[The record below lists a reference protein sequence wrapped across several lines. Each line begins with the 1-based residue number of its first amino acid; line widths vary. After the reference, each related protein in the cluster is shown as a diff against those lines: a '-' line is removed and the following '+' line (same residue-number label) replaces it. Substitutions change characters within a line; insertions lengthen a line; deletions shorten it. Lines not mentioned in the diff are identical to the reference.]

1 MITDLLARNA
11 AAHPDRTFVVTDEGE
26 WSFGAVDAA
35 ARRFGAALQA
45 RGIAPGDHVALIAGN
60 SAGFLVAWF
69 GINLAGA
76 VAVTINTQLVGD
88 GLAYV
93 VTQSEAKLVVA
104 DRTFLASQGA
114 AGQGAFLGIP
124 LMELAADAALMTPG
138 GEDGTQRPVR
148 LGPLAPATMMY
159 TSGTTGLPKGVINS
173 HAAYLAAGAE
183 IVAALGFRADD
194 RCMVVLPLFHA
205 NPQMYA
211 VMSALQAGCALI
223 LREKFSAS
231 AFFDDAR
238 RFRATC
244 FTYVGTILSILVAR
258 HGEDRDHALRFCT
271 GGGAPEKVWR
281 EVEQRF
287 AVKVRELY
295 GMTEIG
301 GFVCINTESAT
312 RIGSCGRIRPD
323 MDVRIVDADD
333 NELPAGEQGE
343 IVVRPLKPG
352 VILAGYWRQPDK
364 MVEASRNLW
373 FHTGDR
379 GHIDA
384 DGYVVFHGRIKE
396 LIRRGGEMVSP
407 VEIETVLRK
416 MPGVADC
423 AVVGVEDAVLGQEIK
438 VLVVPDGGAPAPQ
451 AVLAYLAGRVPGFM
465 MPRYI
470 EFAAAVPKTETEK
483 VQRHKIA
490 YVDGR
495 VHDMASPDR
504 QGLPRTSLPSSIAP
518 DAAITATGAPLSNVS
533 KGGIS

>member
-11 AAHPDRTFVVTDEGE
+11 AAHPDRVFVVTDEGE

-35 ARRFGAALQA
+35 ARRFGAQLQG

-76 VAVTINTQLVGD
+76 VAVTVNTQLVGE

-93 VTQSEAKLVVA
+93 VAQSEAKLVVA
-104 DRTFLASQGA
+104 DRAFLTGQGA

-124 LMELAADAALMTPG
+124 LLELAADQDLLAAGQDSVAL
-138 GEDGTQRPVR
+138 QPVR
-148 LGPLAPATMMY
+148 LAPLAPATMMY

-173 HAAYLAAGAE
+173 HAAYGAAGE
-183 IVAALGFRADD
+183 QMVSALGFQSDD

-211 VMSALQAGCALI
+211 VMSALQVGCALI
-223 LREKFSAS
+223 LRDKFSAS
-231 AFFDDAR
+231 TFFDDAR
-238 RFRATC
+238 RFRASC

-258 HGEDRDHALRFCT
+258 HAGDRDHGLRFCT

-287 AVKVRELY
+287 GVRVRELY

-301 GFVCINTESAT
+301 GFVCVNTEGAT
-312 RIGSCGRIRPD
+312 RIGSCGRMRPD
-323 MDVRIVDADD
+323 MDVRILDPDD
-333 NELPAGEQGE
+333 NELPPGEQGE

-352 VILAGYWRQPDK
+352 VILTGYWRQPDK

-384 DGYVVFHGRIKE
+384 DGYVFFHGRIKE

-407 VEIETVLRK
+407 VELETVLRK
-416 MPGVADC
+416 MPDVADC
-423 AVVGVEDAVLGQEIK
+423 AAVGVEDPVMGQEIK
-438 VLVVPDGGAPAPQ
+438 VVVVPAGEALVPA
-451 AVLAYLAGRVPGFM
+451 AVLDFLRDRVPGFM
-465 MPRYI
+465 LPRYV
-470 EFAAAVPKTETEK
+470 EFATAVPKTETEK

-490 YVDGR
+490 YVDAR

-504 QGLPRTSLPSSIAP
+504 RGLPPPVTPASIPSTS
-518 DAAITATGAPLSNVS
+518 
-533 KGGIS
+533 

>member
-11 AAHPDRTFVVTDEGE
+11 ATHPDRVFVVTDEGE
-26 WSFGAVDAA
+26 WSFGVVDAA
-35 ARRFGAALQA
+35 ARRFGGQLQA
-45 RGIAPGDHVALIAGN
+45 RGIRPGDHVALIAGN

-76 VAVTINTQLVGD
+76 VAVTVNTQLVGE

-93 VTQSEAKLVVA
+93 VSQSEAKLVVA
-104 DRTFLASQGA
+104 DRAFLAVHGA
-114 AGQGAFLGIP
+114 AGQGTFHGIP
-124 LMELAADAALMTPG
+124 LVELAPDATLMAASG
-138 GEDGTQRPVR
+138 GVATLQPVG
-148 LGPLAPATMMY
+148 LPLLAPATMMY
-159 TSGTTGLPKGVINS
+159 TSGTTGLPKGVVNS
-173 HAAYLAAGAE
+173 HAAYLAAGQQMASA
-183 IVAALGFRADD
+183 IGFRPDD

-211 VMSALQAGCALI
+211 VMSALEVGCTLI

-238 RFRATC
+238 RHRATC

-258 HGEDRDHALRFCT
+258 HAEDRDHALRFCT

-281 EVEQRF
+281 EAEQRF
-287 AVKVRELY
+287 GVKVRELY

-301 GFVCINTESAT
+301 GFVCVNTDDAT

-352 VILAGYWRQPDK
+352 VILSGYWRQADK

-384 DGYVVFHGRIKE
+384 DGYVFFHGRIKE

-407 VEIETVLRK
+407 VELETVLRK
-416 MPGVADC
+416 MAGVADC
-423 AVVGVEDAVLGQEIK
+423 AAVGVEDAVMGQEIK
-438 VLVVPDGGAPAPQ
+438 VVVVPAEEALAPT
-451 AVLAYLAGRVPGFM
+451 AVVDFLRDRLPGFM
-465 MPRYI
+465 IPRYV

-490 YVDGR
+490 YVDAS
-495 VHDMASPDR
+495 VHDMAATGR
-504 QGLPRTSLPSSIAP
+504 QGLSPP
-518 DAAITATGAPLSNVS
+518 DAPASIPITR
-533 KGGIS
+533 

>member
-1 MITDLLARNA
+1 MITDLLASNA
-11 AAHPDRTFVVTDEGE
+11 ATHPDRTFVVTDAGD
-26 WSFGAVDAA
+26 WSFGDVHAA

-69 GINLAGA
+69 GINLVGA
-76 VAVTINTQLVGD
+76 VAVTINTQLVGE

-93 VTQSEAKLVVA
+93 VGQSEAKLVVA
-104 DRTFLASQGA
+104 DRAFLAAKGA
-114 AGQGAFLGIP
+114 AGQDVFLGIP
-124 LMELAADAALMTPG
+124 LMALADDAALMADRPG
-138 GEDGTQRPVR
+138 SALVPVS
-148 LGPLAPATMMY
+148 LPPLAPATMMY
-159 TSGTTGLPKGVINS
+159 TSGTTGLPKGVVNS

-183 IVAALGFRADD
+183 IVAALGFRPED

-211 VMSALQAGCALI
+211 VMSALKVGYALI

-231 AFFDDAR
+231 SFFADAR

-244 FTYVGTILSILVAR
+244 FTYVGTILSILAAR

-287 AVKVRELY
+287 GVAVRELY

-301 GFVCINTESAT
+301 GFVSINTEGAT
-312 RIGSCGRIRPD
+312 RIGSCGRLRPD
-323 MDVRIVDADD
+323 MDVRIVDAGDE
-333 NELPAGEQGE
+333 ELPAGAQGE

-352 VILAGYWRQPDK
+352 IILSGYWRQPDK
-364 MVEASRNLW
+364 MAEACRNLW

-379 GHIDA
+379 GHVDA
-384 DGYVVFHGRIKE
+384 DGYLHFHGRSKE

-423 AVVGVEDAVLGQEIK
+423 AVVGIEDAVLGQEIK
-438 VLVVPDGGAPAPQ
+438 VLVVPGAAPLAPADI
-451 AVLAYLAGRVPGFM
+451 LAFLDGRVPAFM
-465 MPRYI
+465 IPRYV
-470 EFAAAVPKTETEK
+470 EFADTVPKTETEK

-490 YVDGR
+490 YVDAR
-495 VHDMASPDR
+495 VHDMASTPQKHR
-504 QGLPRTSLPSSIAP
+504 MNNANGIP
-518 DAAITATGAPLSNVS
+518 AINPTGGNS
-533 KGGIS
+533 

>member
-11 AAHPDRTFVVTDEGE
+11 AAHPDRVFVVTDAGD
-26 WSFGAVDAA
+26 WSFGDVHAA
-35 ARRFGAALQA
+35 ARHFGAALQA

-93 VTQSEAKLVVA
+93 VAQSEAKLVVA
-104 DRTFLASQGA
+104 DRAFLAARGA

-124 LMELAADAALMTPG
+124 LLELADDAALMANRPG
-138 GEDGTQRPVR
+138 SALVAVSLP
-148 LGPLAPATMMY
+148 PLAPATMMY
-159 TSGTTGLPKGVINS
+159 TSGTTGLPKGVVNS

-183 IVAALGFRADD
+183 IVSALGFRPGD

-211 VMSALQAGCALI
+211 VMSALEVGYALI

-231 AFFDDAR
+231 SFFADAR

-244 FTYVGTILSILVAR
+244 FTYVGTILSILASR
-258 HGEDRDHALRFCT
+258 HGEDRDHGLRFCT

-287 AVKVRELY
+287 GFAVRELY

-301 GFVCINTESAT
+301 GFVSINTEGAT
-312 RIGSCGRIRPD
+312 RIGSCGRLRPD
-323 MDVRIVDADD
+323 MDVRIVDAEDQ
-333 NELPAGEQGE
+333 EVPAGAQGE
-343 IVVRPLKPG
+343 IVVRPRAPG
-352 VILAGYWRQPDK
+352 IILSGYWRQPDK
-364 MVEASRNLW
+364 MAEACRNLW

-384 DGYVVFHGRIKE
+384 DGYLHFHGRIKE

-423 AVVGVEDAVLGQEIK
+423 AVVGIEDAVLGQEIK
-438 VLVVPDGGAPAPQ
+438 ILVVPEAAPPAPADI
-451 AVLAYLAGRVPGFM
+451 LAFLDGRLPAFM
-465 MPRYI
+465 IPRFV
-470 EFAAAVPKTETEK
+470 EFAATIPKTETEK

-490 YVDGR
+490 YVDAR
-495 VHDMASPDR
+495 VHDMASTPK
-504 QGLPRTSLPSSIAP
+504 
-518 DAAITATGAPLSNVS
+518 ATG
-533 KGGIS
+533 

>member
-11 AAHPDRTFVVTDEGE
+11 AAHPDRVFVVTDAGD
-26 WSFGAVDAA
+26 WSFGELDAA
-35 ARRFGAALQA
+35 TRRFGAALQA

-76 VAVTINTQLVGD
+76 VAVTINTQLVGE

-93 VTQSEAKLVVA
+93 VGQSEAKLVVA
-104 DRTFLASQGA
+104 DRAFLAARGA

-124 LMELAADAALMTPG
+124 LLELADDAALLAG
-138 GEDGTQRPVR
+138 GDGGAELQPVR
-148 LGPLAPATMMY
+148 LPPLSPATMMY
-159 TSGTTGLPKGVINS
+159 TSGTTGLPKGVVNS
-173 HAAYLAAGAE
+173 HAAYLAAGAG
-183 IVAALGFRADD
+183 IVSALGFRPGD

-211 VMSALQAGCALI
+211 VMSALEVGYALI

-231 AFFDDAR
+231 SFFADAR

-244 FTYVGTILSILVAR
+244 FTYVGTILSILAAR

-287 AVKVRELY
+287 GIAVRELY

-301 GFVCINTESAT
+301 GFVSINTEGAT
-312 RIGSCGRIRPD
+312 RIGSCGRLRPD
-323 MDVRIVDADD
+323 MDVRIVDAED
-333 NELPAGEQGE
+333 EEVPAGAQGE
-343 IVVRPLKPG
+343 IVVRPLAPG
-352 VILAGYWRQPDK
+352 IILSGYWRQPDK
-364 MVEASRNLW
+364 MAEACRNLW

-379 GHIDA
+379 GHIDT
-384 DGYVVFHGRIKE
+384 DGYLHFHGRIKE

-423 AVVGVEDAVLGQEIK
+423 AVVGIEDAVLGQEIK
-438 VLVVPDGGAPAPQ
+438 VLVVPEAAPLAPA
-451 AVLAYLAGRVPGFM
+451 AILAFLDGRLPAFM
-465 MPRYI
+465 IPRYI
-470 EFAAAVPKTETEK
+470 EFAATVPKTETEK

-490 YVDGR
+490 YVDAR
-495 VHDMASPDR
+495 VHDMAST
-504 QGLPRTSLPSSIAP
+504 PRT
-518 DAAITATGAPLSNVS
+518 TG
-533 KGGIS
+533 

>member
-1 MITDLLARNA
+1 MITDLLARHA
-11 AAHPDRTFVVTDEGE
+11 EEHPDRTFVVTDGAE

-35 ARRFGAALQA
+35 ARRFGAMLQA
-45 RGIAPGDHVALIAGN
+45 RGVAPGDHVALIAGN

-76 VAVTINTQLVGD
+76 VAVTVNIQLVGD

-93 VTQSEAKLVVA
+93 VAQSEAKLIVA
-104 DRTFLASQGA
+104 DRAFLSGQGA
-114 AGQGAFLGIP
+114 VGQGAFHGIP
-124 LMELAADAALMTPG
+124 LIELAADTDLMAG
-138 GEDGTQRPVR
+138 SDGAELRPVR
-148 LGPLAPATMMY
+148 LPPLAPATMMY
-159 TSGTTGLPKGVINS
+159 TSGTTGLPKGVVNS
-173 HAAYLAAGAE
+173 HAAYEAAGAE
-183 IVAALGFRADD
+183 IVAALGFSPQD

-211 VMSALQAGCALI
+211 VMSALQVGYALV
-223 LREKFSAS
+223 LREKFSATS
-231 AFFDDAR
+231 FFADAR

-258 HGEDRDHALRFCT
+258 HDEDRDHALRFCT

-287 AVKVRELY
+287 GVKVRELY

-301 GFVCINTESAT
+301 GFVSLNTEGAT
-312 RIGSCGRIRPD
+312 RIGSCGRLRPD
-323 MDVRIVDADD
+323 MDVRIVDAEDE
-333 NELPAGEQGE
+333 ELPADAQGE
-343 IVVRPLKPG
+343 IVVRPRKPG
-352 VILAGYWRQPDK
+352 VILSGYWRQPDK

-384 DGYVVFHGRIKE
+384 DGYLHFHGRIKE

-407 VEIETVLRK
+407 VEVETVLRK

-423 AVVGVEDAVLGQEIK
+423 AVVGIDDAVLGQEIK
-438 VLVVPDGGAPAPQ
+438 VLVVPDAAPLAPAD
-451 AVLAYLAGRVPGFM
+451 VLAFLDGRVPSFM
-465 MPRYI
+465 IPRYV
-470 EFAAAVPKTETEK
+470 EFAASVPKTETEK

-490 YVDGR
+490 YVDAR
-495 VHDMASPDR
+495 VHDMASAER
-504 QGLPRTSLPSSIAP
+504 RIQPRHGGVVSG
-518 DAAITATGAPLSNVS
+518 TAGE
-533 KGGIS
+533 G

>member
-11 AAHPDRTFVVTDEGE
+11 AAHPDRTFVVTDEGD
-26 WSFGAVDAA
+26 WSFGTVETA
-35 ARRFGAALQA
+35 ARRFGAMLQD
-45 RGIAPGDHVALIAGN
+45 RGVLSGDHVALIAGN

-93 VTQSEAKLVVA
+93 VTQSEATLVVA
-104 DRTFLASQGA
+104 DRAFLDRQGI
-114 AGQGAFLGIP
+114 AGQDTFHGIP
-124 LMELAADAALMTPG
+124 LIELAADAALMAPG
-138 GEDGTQRPVR
+138 ESAAGLRPVR
-148 LGPLAPATMMY
+148 LGTLAPATMMY

-173 HAAYLAAGAE
+173 HAAYLAAGE
-183 IVAALGFRADD
+183 QMVAALGFSADD

-211 VMSALQAGCALI
+211 VMSALQVGCALI
-223 LREKFSAS
+223 LRDKFSATV
-231 AFFDDAR
+231 FFDDAR

-258 HGEDRDHALRFCT
+258 HGEDRDHRLRFCT

-287 AVKVRELY
+287 GVKVRELY

-301 GFVCINTESAT
+301 GFVCVNTEEAT

-323 MDVRIVDADD
+323 MDVRIVDPDD
-333 NELPAGEQGE
+333 NAMPAGGQGE
-343 IVVRPLKPG
+343 IVVRPRAPG
-352 VILAGYWRQPDK
+352 VILTGYWRQPDK

-384 DGYVVFHGRIKE
+384 DGYVFFLGRIKE

-407 VEIETVLRK
+407 VELETVLRK

-423 AVVGVEDAVLGQEIK
+423 AAVGVEDPVMGQEIK
-438 VLVVPDGGAPAPQ
+438 VVVVPSGEALDPA
-451 AVLAYLAGRVPGFM
+451 AVLDFLRERVPSFM
-465 MPRYI
+465 MPRYV

-490 YVDGR
+490 YVDAR
-495 VHDMASPDR
+495 VHDMASPGR
-504 QGLPRTSLPSSIAP
+504 QGLPRVSAPSSINPNAAEAAP
-518 DAAITATGAPLSNVS
+518 SSKLSS
-533 KGGIS
+533 GGIS

>member
-11 AAHPDRTFVVTDEGE
+11 AAHPDRVFVVTDERE

-35 ARRFGAALQA
+35 ARRFGALLQQ

-76 VAVTINTQLVGD
+76 VAVTVNTQLVGE

-93 VTQSEAKLVVA
+93 VAQSEAKLVVA
-104 DRTFLASQGA
+104 DRAFLSGQGA

-124 LMELAADAALMTPG
+124 LIELAADPDLLAA
-138 GEDGTQRPVR
+138 GEGSVALQPVR
-148 LGPLAPATMMY
+148 LAPLAPATMMY

-173 HAAYLAAGAE
+173 HAAYGAAGAE
-183 IVAALGFRADD
+183 MVAALGFQADD

-211 VMSALQAGCALI
+211 VMSALQVGCALI
-223 LREKFSAS
+223 LRERFSAS
-231 AFFDDAR
+231 TFFDDAR
-238 RFRATC
+238 RFRASC

-258 HGEDRDHALRFCT
+258 HAGDRDHALRFCT

-287 AVKVRELY
+287 GVRVRELY

-301 GFVCINTESAT
+301 GFVCVNTEAAT

-323 MDVRIVDADD
+323 MDVRVVDPDD
-333 NELPAGEQGE
+333 NDLPPGEQGE

-352 VILAGYWRQPDK
+352 VILTGYWRQADK

-384 DGYVVFHGRIKE
+384 DGYVFFHGRIKE

-407 VEIETVLRK
+407 VELETVLRK
-416 MPGVADC
+416 MPGIADC
-423 AVVGVEDAVLGQEIK
+423 AAVGVEDAVMGQEIK
-438 VLVVPDGGAPAPQ
+438 VVVVAGGEAIAPA
-451 AVLAYLAGRVPGFM
+451 AVLDFLRDRVPGFM
-465 MPRYI
+465 LPRYV

-490 YVDGR
+490 YVDTR

-504 QGLPRTSLPSSIAP
+504 RGLPPP
-518 DAAITATGAPLSNVS
+518 GAPAS
-533 KGGIS
+533 IPITP

>member
-1 MITDLLARNA
+1 MITDLLARNGA
-11 AAHPDRTFVVTDEGE
+11 AFPDRTFVVTDEGE

-35 ARRFGAALQA
+35 ARRFAARLQA
-45 RGIAPGDHVALIAGN
+45 RGIVPGDHVALMAGN

-69 GINLAGA
+69 GINLAGG
-76 VAVTINTQLVGD
+76 VAVTVNTQLVGE

-93 VTQSEAKLVVA
+93 VTQSEAKLVIA
-104 DRTFLASQGA
+104 DRAFLVAQA
-114 AGQGAFLGIP
+114 AEGQAAFLGIP
-124 LMELAADAALMTPG
+124 LMELGPDAVLMAADSEAPEPA
-138 GEDGTQRPVR
+138 PVR

-159 TSGTTGLPKGVINS
+159 TSGTTGLPKGVVNS
-173 HAAYLAAGAE
+173 HAAYLAAGSE

-211 VMSALQAGCALI
+211 VMSALQAGYALV
-223 LREKFSAS
+223 LREKFSATS
-231 AFFDDAR
+231 FFEDAR

-287 AVKVRELY
+287 GVEVRELY

-301 GFVCINTESAT
+301 GFVSLNTRAAT
-312 RIGSCGRIRPD
+312 RIGSCGRMRPD
-323 MDVRIVDADD
+323 MDVRIVDPDD
-333 NELPAGEQGE
+333 NELPAGSQGE
-343 IVVRPLKPG
+343 IVVRPRAPG
-352 VILAGYWRQPDK
+352 VILSEYWRQPDK
-364 MVEASRNLW
+364 MVEACRNLW

-384 DGYVVFHGRIKE
+384 DGYLHFHGRIKE

-407 VEIETVLRK
+407 VELETALRK
-416 MPGVADC
+416 MPGIADC
-423 AVVGVEDAVLGQEIK
+423 AAVGIEDDVLGQEIK
-438 VLVVPDGGAPAPQ
+438 VVVVPEGAPPAPSD
-451 AVLAYLAGRVPGFM
+451 VVGFLSGRVPSFSL
-465 MPRYI
+465 PRYV
-470 EFAAAVPKTETEK
+470 EFAARIPKTETEK

-490 YVDGR
+490 YVDAR
-495 VHDMASPDR
+495 VHDMA
-504 QGLPRTSLPSSIAP
+504 PSGRA
-518 DAAITATGAPLSNVS
+518 GAPAPA
-533 KGGIS
+533 GPTHISSGRTASGS

>member
-11 AAHPDRTFVVTDEGE
+11 AAHPDRVFVVTDEAE
-26 WSFGAVDAA
+26 WSFGAVDGG
-35 ARRFGAALQA
+35 ARRFARVLRE
-45 RGIAPGDHVALIAGN
+45 RGIRPGDHVALIAGN

-76 VAVTINTQLVGD
+76 VAVTVNTQLVGE

-93 VTQSEAKLVVA
+93 VSQSEAKLVIA
-104 DRTFLASQGA
+104 DRAFLS
-114 AGQGAFLGIP
+114 GQGAVGQGTFHGIP
-124 LMELAADAALMTPG
+124 LLELAADPHLLDAGHDGVAL
-138 GEDGTQRPVR
+138 DPVR
-148 LGPLAPATMMY
+148 LPPLAPATMMY
-159 TSGTTGLPKGVINS
+159 TSGTTGLPKGVVNS
-173 HAAYLAAGAE
+173 HAAYLAAGE
-183 IVAALGFRADD
+183 QMVAALRFRADD

-211 VMSALQAGCALI
+211 VMSALDVGCTLI
-223 LREKFSAS
+223 LRDKFSAS

-258 HGEDRDHALRFCT
+258 HAEDRDHGLRFCT

-281 EVEQRF
+281 EAEQRF
-287 AVKVRELY
+287 GVKVRELY

-301 GFVCINTESAT
+301 GFVCVNTEDAT
-312 RIGSCGRIRPD
+312 RVGSCGRIRPD
-323 MDVRIVDADD
+323 MDVRIVDAED
-333 NELPAGEQGE
+333 NERAAGEQGE

-352 VILAGYWRQPDK
+352 VILTGYWRQPDK

-379 GHIDA
+379 GHVDA
-384 DGYVVFHGRIKE
+384 DGYVFFHGRIKE

-407 VEIETVLRK
+407 VELETVLRK

-423 AVVGVEDAVLGQEIK
+423 AAVGIEDAVMGQEIK
-438 VLVVPDGGAPAPQ
+438 VVVVPAGEAVAPAS
-451 AVLAYLAGRVPGFM
+451 VIDFLRERVPGFM
-465 MPRYI
+465 LPRYVELAPAI
-470 EFAAAVPKTETEK
+470 PKTETEK

-490 YVDGR
+490 YVDAR
-495 VHDMASPDR
+495 VHDMAPTGRQDLSRAASPV
-504 QGLPRTSLPSSIAP
+504 SITP
-518 DAAITATGAPLSNVS
+518 DPVATGGA
-533 KGGIS
+533 KA

>member
-1 MITDLLARNA
+1 MITDLLARHA
-11 AAHPDRTFVVTDEGE
+11 EAHPDRVFVVTDAAE

-35 ARRFGAALQA
+35 ARRFGAMLQA

-76 VAVTINTQLVGD
+76 VAVTVNTQLVGE

-93 VTQSEAKLVVA
+93 VAQSEAKLVVA
-104 DRTFLASQGA
+104 DRAFLAAQGA
-114 AGQGAFLGIP
+114 VGQGAFQGIP
-124 LMELAADAALMTPG
+124 LIELAPDADLMADLLA
-138 GEDGTQRPVR
+138 GEEGADLKPVR
-148 LGPLAPATMMY
+148 LPPLAPATMMY
-159 TSGTTGLPKGVINS
+159 TSGTTGLPKGVVNS
-173 HAAYLAAGAE
+173 HAAYEAAGAE
-183 IVAALGFRADD
+183 IVAALGFSPQD

-211 VMSALQAGCALI
+211 VMSALAVGYALV
-223 LREKFSAS
+223 LREKFSATS
-231 AFFDDAR
+231 FFDDAR

-258 HGEDRDHALRFCT
+258 HGQDRDHTLRFCT

-287 AVKVRELY
+287 GVKVRELY

-301 GFVCINTESAT
+301 GFVSLNTEGAT
-312 RIGSCGRIRPD
+312 RIGSCGRLRPD

-333 NELPAGEQGE
+333 EELPAGVQGE

-352 VILAGYWRQPDK
+352 VILSGYWRQPDK
-364 MVEASRNLW
+364 MAEACRNLW

-384 DGYVVFHGRIKE
+384 DGYLHFHGRIKE

-407 VEIETVLRK
+407 VEVETALRK

-423 AVVGVEDAVLGQEIK
+423 AVVGVDDAVLGQEIK
-438 VLVVPDGGAPAPQ
+438 VLVVPEEAPLAPADVV
-451 AVLAYLAGRVPGFM
+451 AFLDGRVPSFM
-465 MPRYI
+465 IPRYV
-470 EFAAAVPKTETEK
+470 EFAASVPKTETEK

-490 YVDGR
+490 YVDAR
-495 VHDMASPDR
+495 VHDMASAER
-504 QGLPRTSLPSSIAP
+504 RIQPRH
-518 DAAITATGAPLSNVS
+518 GGVVS
-533 KGGIS
+533 GSGEG